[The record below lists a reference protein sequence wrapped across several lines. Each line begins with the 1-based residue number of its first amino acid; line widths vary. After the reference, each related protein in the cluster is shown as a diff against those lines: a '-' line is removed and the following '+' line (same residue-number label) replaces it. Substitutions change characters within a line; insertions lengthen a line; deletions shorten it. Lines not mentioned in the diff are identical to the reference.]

1 MSIAILIFKIML
13 NNEPATNSIGL
24 NPNNG
29 FKNIPI
35 NRRIYAD
42 IEELNDD
49 KTVKPKILF
58 FGRLM

>member
-1 MSIAILIFKIML
+1 ML
-13 NNEPATNSIGL
+13 NNEPAINSIGL